1 MADTFH
7 NKIIQERA
15 RQKKSHLF
23 EMDLFRFVVI
33 IFITVLLGMV
43 YKLENI
49 DESLIN
55 ILDQVSIGRL
65 RSDTV
70 MKKDN
75 LNEKIGWRYENNAM
89 KDLARNFDMIDK
101 DEESLLGGVVEERGG
116 YLGTFDRVNDFF
128 ELLMPYLYSNE
139 LVFSKND
146 VSVTIM
152 PIGSNLEYDV
162 PQIENNKLIYD
173 DVFPSILA
181 VRKFNH
187 SGMSE
192 YLILKNEEA
201 SKVINYRIS
210 VSGGEAKII
219 GNKLI
224 VVDESNKKE
233 LKLIDYRIIDV
244 NKKSAGEV
252 ILNKLGSDVIEIRLD
267 IDPDAKYPLILVGQ

>member
-7 NKIIQERA
+7 NKIIQERT

-43 YKLENI
+43 SKLENI

-55 ILDQVSIGRL
+55 ILNQVSIGRL

-70 MKKDN
+70 MKEDN

-101 DEESLLGGVVEERGG
+101 DEESLLGGVVEARGG

-267 IDPDAKYPLILVGQ
+267 INPDAKYPLILVGQ